1 MYRTLP
7 ALAALALVAGCGER
21 SGETLADASPA
32 VAAPAAAPAG
42 ADLGAPPKLDATSA
56 TGFVNEM
63 ARSDLYEINA
73 GKLAQSRGNSAEVK
87 NFGAMMVKDHSAT
100 TAQIKAIVK
109 AENMSSPPA
118 ALDPKRQAM
127 INALDGAP
135 AASFDRVYM
144 DQQVKAH
151 DEALNMLRTYAQ
163 DGTNADLKAF
173 ATKTA
178 PKVAQHLEMA
188 QKMANS
194 MAAAGM
200 PAMGQ

>member
-1 MYRTLP
+1 MTRTLP
-7 ALAALALVAGCGER
+7 ALTALALVAGCGEPAR
-21 SGETLADASPA
+21 DTVADASPA
-32 VAAPAAAPAG
+32 VAAPTAAPA
-42 ADLGAPPKLDATSA
+42 AANLAAPPKLDATSA
-56 TGFVNEM
+56 TGFVDQM
-63 ARSDLYEINA
+63 ARSDLYEVSA
-73 GKLAQSRGNSAEVK
+73 GKLAQSRGRSAEVK

-109 AENMSSPPA
+109 ADNMSAPPA

-127 INALDGAP
+127 LDALDAAP

-151 DEALNMLRTYAQ
+151 DEALNMLREYSQA
-163 DGTNADLKAF
+163 GTNADLKAF

-188 QKMANS
+188 QKMANT
-194 MAAAGM
+194 MAATGAPAAG
-200 PAMGQ
+200 Q